1 MSYATAITRDRA
13 TAASQDLTP
22 GGSTGDSGRFGT
34 RWWIAATCLL
44 SVVGLGLFAYARQAS
59 EGLAVT
65 GMRTVGA
72 GGAAWGLYI
81 VGDVFFIGVSFAGI
95 TIAALIR
102 LLGIASIRPLSRA
115 AELLTITALVLGAFC
130 VMADLGQPLKGLL
143 YLPMYA
149 RPMSPFFGTFSLVVG
164 GYLFASCVYFFLAGR
179 ADAAAHAKKGGRF
192 SLLSRIWA
200 FGYKGTLSERVRH
213 HRVSFWLSLV
223 ILPLLVTAHSTLGF
237 IFGTQGGRPGW
248 FNALAGPG
256 FVVMAGVSGIG
267 VLIVIAAA
275 LRKFMNLQEV
285 IRPEAIRWLGNLL
298 LALVAAYLYFMVA
311 EEMTANYAAVESETR
326 IAHEV
331 VFGAYSPLFWTVVAS
346 LVVSLVVLFVQFVRQ
361 KSSIGW
367 TVFAGVVVNVAA
379 LGKRILIVVPSLTHG
394 MLLPYE
400 PGSYM
405 PSWVE
410 VSIFAGLLALGILIF
425 MVFTRI
431 FPIIPSESHHVDEA
445 APRASTILRPA
456 LFLTTLAAGVGMAVV
471 GFLYSARYG
480 TEPYSDPVLPFAPLV
495 FIAGIVTCLMSAVVY
510 ELVPDPPVV
519 PQLKEAP
526 APAPLQEG
534 LGNLA
539 VQ

>member
-1 MSYATAITRDRA
+1 MSYTNASAQDPGL
-13 TAASQDLTP
+13 AAVP
-22 GGSTGDSGRFGT
+22 GTFGT

-44 SVVGLGLFAYARQAS
+44 SVVGLGLFAYWRQAS
-59 EGLAVT
+59 EGLSVT

-72 GGAAWGLYI
+72 GGAPWGLYI

-115 AELLTITALVLGAFC
+115 AELLTITALMLGSCCVL
-130 VMADLGQPLKGLL
+130 ADLGQPLKGLL

-179 ADAAAHAKKGGRF
+179 ADAAARAKQGGRF

-200 FGYKGTLSERVRH
+200 IGYKGTLSEKVRH

-275 LRKFMNLQEV
+275 LRRFMNLQDV

-311 EEMTANYAAVESETR
+311 EEMTANYAAVEAETR

-331 VFGAYSPLFWTVVAS
+331 VFGAYAPLFWTVAGCLLVA
-346 LVVSLVVLFVQFVRQ
+346 LVVLFVQFLKH

-367 TVFAGVVVNVAA
+367 TVLAGVLVNVAA

-394 MLLPYE
+394 MLLPSE
-400 PGSYM
+400 AGSYM

-410 VSIFAGLLALGILIF
+410 VSIFAALLALGILIF
-425 MVFTRI
+425 MVFCKV
-431 FPIIPSESHHVDEA
+431 FPIIPGESRLVDEA
-445 APRASTILRPA
+445 ATRRSTILRPVA
-456 LFLTTLAAGVGMAVV
+456 FFATLSAGLGMAVV
-471 GFLYSARYG
+471 GFLYSARFG
-480 TEPYSDPVLPFAPLV
+480 TEPYSDPVLPFAPLI
-495 FIAGIVTCLMSAVVY
+495 FIAGIVTSLLSAVVY
-510 ELVPDPPVV
+510 ELVPDPPVA
-519 PQLKEAP
+519 PEFKEAP
-526 APAPLQEG
+526 AVAPLEEG
-534 LGNLA
+534 FGKLA
-539 VQ
+539 IQ